1 MVGVDVFVPAS
12 EGVEVVVVI
21 SPALPV
27 AVAGV
32 VAVVVVVMVV
42 VAVGTLVGVVDS
54 STVCSLSL
62 SLSEL
67 PPLPLLLLP
76 PVVLASV
83 AVVGVVGGVVVG
95 VVGMV
100 VAAVSS
106 PTHPVAGVTYPRKY
120 ASRTIPLHAA
130 QITSRLFLGS

>member
-1 MVGVDVFVPAS
+1 MTSSVVGVDVFVPAS

-27 AVAGV
+27 V
-32 VAVVVVVMVV
+32 VAVMVVVMVV
-42 VAVGTLVGVVDS
+42 VAVGILVGVVDS
-54 STVCSLSL
+54 STACSL

-67 PPLPLLLLP
+67 SPLPLLP
-76 PVVLASV
+76 PVVVAPA
-83 AVVGVVGGVVVG
+83 AVVGVVVG
-95 VVGMV
+95 VV
-100 VAAVSS
+100 AAMSS